1 MDVYFPF
8 TFASFI
14 QVVYITP
21 PYEVTKRTK
30 EGRILFNSQVYL
42 LKGPYILILNLRL
55 SNSHGR
61 RISNRKLG
69 EQSHGREIP
78 IE

>member
-1 MDVYFPF
+1 MVVYFPF
-8 TFASFI
+8 TFVSFI
-14 QVVYITP
+14 QVVFITP
-21 PYEVTKRTK
+21 PYEVMTRTK

-42 LKGPYILILNLRL
+42 LKGPYVLILNLRL

-69 EQSHGREIP
+69 DVRYP
-78 IE
+78 